1 MRLVLILTLACVS
14 FTFAQQKPEFLG
26 DKGLAEEYFR
36 YGNFEF
42 ALEEL
47 LILHARK
54 PNKIEYQYQLGKLH
68 ALEQFLLD
76 YQDLHNE
83 VMKDE

>member
-1 MRLVLILTLACVS
+1 VDRFDYKVKKLI
-14 FTFAQQKPEFLG
+14 QQKI
-26 DKGLAEEYFR
+26 EER
-36 YGNFEF
+36 RED
-42 ALEEL
+42 L
-47 LILHARK
+47 LSRSLK
-54 PNKIEYQYQLGKLH
+54 SFDEYQYQLGKLH

>member
-1 MRLVLILTLACVS
+1 MDRFDYKVKKLI
-14 FTFAQQKPEFLG
+14 QQKI
-26 DKGLAEEYFR
+26 EER
-36 YGNFEF
+36 RED
-42 ALEEL
+42 L
-47 LILHARK
+47 LSRSLK
-54 PNKIEYQYQLGKLH
+54 SFDEYQYQLGKLH